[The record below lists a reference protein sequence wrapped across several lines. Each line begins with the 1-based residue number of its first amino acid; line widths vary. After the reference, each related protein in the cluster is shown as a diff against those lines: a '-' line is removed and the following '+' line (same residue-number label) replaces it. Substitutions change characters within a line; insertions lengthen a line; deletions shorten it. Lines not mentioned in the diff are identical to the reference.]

1 MADFEEALNSLLA
14 DPDAMGQIMSLAGKL
29 GMGTESPPSPGGS
42 GPQPESAAPPPFAPE
57 QLGAD
62 GPPAGAVPGQPPVQP
77 GGRRP
82 DRRAPALPAG
92 GAPEKAG
99 PSHPTG
105 RAVSGSPA
113 GPTAYGKRVSSIYN
127 AYIPGG
133 GPYEKI
139 PEEHP
144 PGFES
149 MFSSLLGSKGTGG
162 LSGLLGKLGLGKLD
176 SGDILLL
183 LILFLLWREGDH
195 FDLVLLLGPGLSIP
209 PGQ

>member
-1 MADFEEALNSLLA
+1 M
-14 DPDAMGQIMSLAGKL
+14 
-29 GMGTESPPSPGGS
+29 
-42 GPQPESAAPPPFAPE
+42 
-57 QLGAD
+57 
-62 GPPAGAVPGQPPVQP
+62 
-77 GGRRP
+77 
-82 DRRAPALPAG
+82 
-92 GAPEKAG
+92 
-99 PSHPTG
+99 
-105 RAVSGSPA
+105 
-113 GPTAYGKRVSSIYN
+113 SSIYN

-139 PEEHP
+139 PEELP

-195 FDLVLLLGPGLSIP
+195 FDLVLLLALAFLFLRDSDT
-209 PGQ
+209 

>member
-1 MADFEEALNSLLA
+1 MGRLLELFQASRQSNQEADALIAALRPFLREERRKSWT
-14 DPDAMGQIMSLAGKL
+14 K
-29 GMGTESPPSPGGS
+29 PSNWPGC
-42 GPQPESAAPPPFAPE
+42 
-57 QLGAD
+57 L
-62 GPPAGAVPGQPPVQP
+62 GQP
-77 GGRRP
+77 GR
-82 DRRAPALPAG
+82 
-92 GAPEKAG
+92 
-99 PSHPTG
+99 
-105 RAVSGSPA
+105 
-113 GPTAYGKRVSSIYN
+113 PTAYGKRVSSIYN

-195 FDLVLLLGPGLSIP
+195 FDLVLLLALAFLFLRDSDT
-209 PGQ
+209 